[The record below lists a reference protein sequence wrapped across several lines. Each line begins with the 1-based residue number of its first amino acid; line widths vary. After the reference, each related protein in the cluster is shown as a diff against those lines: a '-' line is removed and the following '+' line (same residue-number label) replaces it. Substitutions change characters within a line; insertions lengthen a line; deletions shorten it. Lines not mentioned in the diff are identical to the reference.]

1 MIEKTIQALRNLDFD
16 YLDMYEKSAAEKE
29 RDLQV
34 AELEKIKQVL
44 TYDKIQNFVLYL
56 LSGHTVLTSKKGPKR
71 ARIYY
76 L

>member
-34 AELEKIKQVL
+34 AELERVKRILVC
-44 TYDKIQNFVLYL
+44 DKM
-56 LSGHTVLTSKKGPKR
+56 
-71 ARIYY
+71 
-76 L
+76 

>member
-1 MIEKTIQALRNLDFD
+1 VIEKTIQALRNLDFD

-34 AELEKIKQVL
+34 AELERVKRILVC
-44 TYDKIQNFVLYL
+44 DKQNFVLYL